1 ESIVS
6 GQQVNQVSDL
16 GFCGPADKSSKSI
29 YGNLPYIAPEV
40 IIGKDYTF
48 KSDIY
53 SIAILMWEISSGQLP
68 FINYKYDDYDLA
80 MDIINGM
87 RPEIV
92 SEIPLEYKKLMKQ
105 CWDAD
110 PSRRLDIFTLKSKI
124 GEIHLL
130 YQNKPDE
137 LTLQSNSK
145 CLEMNKTNMNYT
157 SSRLSTTKVYQFE
170 NFPEPR
176 NATKEKQKAFYSKS
190 YNFTIPYN
198 VDDFD
203 SQISKDN
210 SKSELSKEFIKLK
223 INDIQTD
230 YNEEK
235 IMPQRI
241 VIDVDGDEMY
251 NNPNLHSE
259 EQDELE
265 IPDGKN

>member
-1 ESIVS
+1 
-6 GQQVNQVSDL
+6 
-16 GFCGPADKSSKSI
+16 
-29 YGNLPYIAPEV
+29 
-40 IIGKDYTF
+40 
-48 KSDIY
+48 
-53 SIAILMWEISSGQLP
+53 MWEISSGQLP
-68 FINYKYDDYDLA
+68 FINYKHDDYDLA

-92 SEIPLEYKKLMKQ
+92 SEIPL
-105 CWDAD
+105 D
-110 PSRRLDIFTLKSKI
+110 
-124 GEIHLL
+124 
-130 YQNKPDE
+130 KPDE
-137 LTLQSNSK
+137 LTLQSNVNSND
-145 CLEMNKTNMNYT
+145 LEMNKTNMNYT
-157 SSRLSTTKVYQFE
+157 SSRLFTTKVYQFE

-176 NATKEKQKAFYSKS
+176 NATKEEQKAFYSKS

-241 VIDVDGDEMY
+241 VIDDGDEMY
-251 NNPNLHSE
+251 NDPNLHSE